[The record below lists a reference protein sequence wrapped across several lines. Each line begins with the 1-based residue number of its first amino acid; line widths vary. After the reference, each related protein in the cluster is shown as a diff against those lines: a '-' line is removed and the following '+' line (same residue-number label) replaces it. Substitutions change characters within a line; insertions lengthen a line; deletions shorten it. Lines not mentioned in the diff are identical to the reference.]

1 MPRWGRPPGAQLG
14 RQVRRRGLQWDD
26 DADEARVEEIESEE
40 DDYDRGALLDEYH
53 GLRRD
58 GSRRQPR
65 RRSYEYEDETE
76 SSEGVD
82 YNLDSDADSTV
93 AYAVQ
98 LAMMDKEER
107 LVDKALERIRRAQ
120 LMGKKNVRL
129 SQEELD
135 ALERRR
141 MRSTGS
147 KETQRKKGASSQ
159 PSLTEKRKDK
169 SKDKDKDKSKSK
181 NGKPTTKGK
190 SDKMEKR
197 KSMPASLAAER
208 PQPSDEPYGGWT
220 RTRGVPSS
228 YYSSPG
234 GRPSSSSSQR
244 PRTPSSQ
251 SSRAQQPGSSPRSHL
266 PQRYAS
272 VSEHRPTSSSRY
284 QAFPRPLPDDPQW
297 MPRSRA
303 SSNAVPYPLDP
314 ADYPP
319 YGPMDPRY
327 GYHVRRDVA
336 GFPDVPYRAARRSP
350 SDDSSS
356 SESTSPQRAPTESS
370 SEDSSSEDDD
380 ESEDDGRNGVK
391 VAVEKPV
398 ATGAQTRATTTASA
412 TRGARARRGRRK

>member
-1 MPRWGRPPGAQLG
+1 MPRWGRPPGARLG
-14 RQVRRRGLQWDD
+14 REVRRRGLQWEDD
-26 DADEARVEEIESEE
+26 DGEVRVEEIESEE
-40 DDYDRGALLDEYH
+40 DGYDRGMLLDEYY

-58 GSRRQPR
+58 GSRRQSR
-65 RRSYEYEDETE
+65 RHSYEYEDETE

-141 MRSTGS
+141 MRTAES
-147 KETQRKKGASSQ
+147 KETQRKKGASSR

-169 SKDKDKDKSKSK
+169 SNGKIKGKDKDKGK
-181 NGKPTTKGK
+181 NEKPITKGK
-190 SDKMEKR
+190 AEKTEKR
-197 KSMPASLAAER
+197 KSMPASSATER
-208 PQPSDEPYGGWT
+208 PLTDGWT
-220 RTRGVPSS
+220 RNKSVPSG

-251 SSRAQQPGSSPRSHL
+251 SARAQQSGTSPRSQL

-272 VSEHRPTSSSRY
+272 VSEHRPTSSSRH

-297 MPRSRA
+297 VPRSRA
-303 SSNAVPYPLDP
+303 SSNAVPYPYDP
-314 ADYPP
+314 AGYLP
-319 YGPMDPRY
+319 YGAIDPRY
-327 GYHVRRDVA
+327 SYHVRRDMG
-336 GFPDVPYRAARRSP
+336 GFPDGPYRATRRSP
-350 SDDSSS
+350 SDDSST
-356 SESTSPQRAPTESS
+356 SESASPPRAPTESS
-370 SEDSSSEDDD
+370 SEESSSSEDDD
-380 ESEDDGRNGVK
+380 DESEDGRHGVK

-398 ATGAQTRATTTASA
+398 ATGSQTRSATASA
-412 TRGARARRGRRK
+412 TRGSRARRGRRK